1 MTQEEAIKRIK
12 GWNLD
17 DDDMEVLST
26 LIPELKENEDKKIKE
41 EIMHLVM
48 QPTWKT
54 EKEFHRRQELCDWIE
69 KQGEQKSAN
78 TPKFKVGDKI
88 RRKAPRSF
96 DKDMQVAR
104 IEKDYYVCNHI
115 GKFSSEVV
123 PFSKESNYELVEQ
136 NQDEQKCNKVKPI
149 EGEFPY
155 INPSD
160 NLDGEIDNIW
170 NRLKCN
176 GVFTATKEGFE
187 EVIRHFVNFVRKQS
201 AWSEEDDRIKYAI
214 CDTLDRIDEHIMKYN
229 RQLTHQ
235 QVKDWLK
242 SLKERVQ
249 PQPKQELTEIEQE
262 LKKIEGN
269 EYVDLGLP
277 SGTLWKSA
285 NEEGYYTFDEAVE
298 KFSSRLPSKEQW
310 VELKKECKWEWKG
323 NGYDI
328 IGPNG
333 NTIFLSADGY
343 RYYTDVY
350 HVGTLGYY
358 WSSTYIYEQSAC
370 SMGFSYGKIGVCG
383 DFRSDGN
390 SVRLVK

>member
-201 AWSEEDDRIKYAI
+201 AWSEEDDRHLSIAI
-214 CDTLDRIDEHIMKYN
+214 QYVFGHGYLST
-229 RQLTHQ
+229 
-235 QVKDWLK
+235 VDWLK

-298 KFSSRLPSKEQW
+298 KFSSQLPSKEQW
-310 VELKKECKWEWKG
+310 VELKKECKWEWKDY
-323 NGYDI
+323 GYNVT
-328 IGPNG
+328 GPNG
-333 NTIFLSADGY
+333 NTIFLPANGY
-343 RYYTDVY
+343 RHDTDVNN
-350 HVGTLGYY
+350 VGTYGYY
-358 WSSTYIYEQSAC
+358 WSSTYIYEYSAYSMDFNYSSI
-370 SMGFSYGKIGVCG
+370 SMGG
-383 DFRSDGN
+383 DYRSDGN